1 MTMMLWTIRLVGYL
15 HQYLIK
21 IATQSSL
28 ILVLAL
34 GTPNKDLEVAAF
46 VEVRLQPTDAKI
58 PFSQPWLDN
67 LERRLVRLFPF
78 VKKSNGSLKSP
89 LRPYLCN
96 PCVGEPLRNRGVG
109 WVLCRVVEAIASQQW
124 GYDHVYEYDH
134 E

>member
-1 MTMMLWTIRLVGYL
+1 MMLWTIRLVGYL

-34 GTPNKDLEVAAF
+34 GTPNKDLEVAAS

-78 VKKSNGSLKSP
+78 VNKSDNGSSKSP

-96 PCVGEPLRNRGVG
+96 LCVGEPLRNRGVG
-109 WVLCRVVEAIASQQW
+109 RALCRLVEAIASL
-124 GYDHVYEYDH
+124 
-134 E
+134 